1 MDDQTPH
8 LLSPDNSQTPH
19 LLSYDDIVERLRK
32 YVSTDGD
39 RYAKDGAMLVAANEI
54 ERLRKELEDWKR
66 TVRAHESLTHEDDI
80 VEDLLAFAEIIDK
93 SKGIASLLMIDGR
106 IFEEAA
112 QRIEQLLEYSNGWQ
126 AEAAGIVQDLSNAE
140 DKIEDLLLAGDQ
152 LVSVMRSGSDAGWD
166 RAIERWYLV
175 GESQ

>member
-1 MDDQTPH
+1 MDDTTPHPLVGDDGQTPH
-8 LLSPDNSQTPH
+8 PLSP
-19 LLSYDDIVERLRK
+19 DDIVERLRK
-32 YVSTDGD
+32 YVSMDGD

-54 ERLRKELEDWKR
+54 ERLRKELADWKR
-66 TVRAHESLTHEDDI
+66 TVRAYESIKHEDDI
-80 VEDLLAFAEIIDK
+80 VEDLLSFAEIIDR
-93 SKGIASLLMIDGR
+93 SKGAASVVMTDGS

-112 QRIEQLLEYSNGWQ
+112 QEIQQLRVERNGWQ
-126 AEAAGIVQDLSNAE
+126 AEAAGIVQDISNAE